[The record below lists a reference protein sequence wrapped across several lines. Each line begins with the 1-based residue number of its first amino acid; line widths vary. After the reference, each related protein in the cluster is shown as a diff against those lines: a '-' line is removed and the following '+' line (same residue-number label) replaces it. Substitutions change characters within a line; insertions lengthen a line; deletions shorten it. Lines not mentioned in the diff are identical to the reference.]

1 MGLRDRLERLD
12 RLAPVSP
19 SQAQPEAS
27 SDWMRQLEQE
37 LQIKVL
43 HKEQSF
49 FLLKEDLYP
58 VFRNPAFSYLQQ
70 KGFQTE
76 RFCRLVGLAEP
87 QPLSLRQAIFFD
99 LETTGLAGG
108 TGTFAFL
115 IGIGTIERDA
125 IRVRQYVL
133 PDFSHEWALLDH
145 LQTVFDAYPMT
156 ISFNG
161 KTFDVP
167 LLSNRFVLNQMDN
180 VLENKLHIDLL
191 HAARRI
197 WRYLLPSCNLQQLE
211 KDVLQIE
218 REGDIPGELIPQ
230 IYFDFIRKR
239 DAWMLQDVLE
249 HNFHDIVNMVQLG
262 IYLAAVAD
270 EPLLYLTAPEEVAA
284 LADFYFKRRWD
295 DLALPLLEHLIEQ
308 AGAFSPQFNLQPFFQ
323 LAMILKRRGKL
334 QQATRY
340 LWQLLDQNVLHP
352 RIIEELAKFYEHQE
366 KDFQLALQIVERG
379 LNHLQ
384 LLEQLE
390 RPEEKGRYW
399 EALKHRQKRLQQK
412 LARQK
417 THTENPPG
425 KA

>member
-12 RLAPVSP
+12 RSAPALP
-19 SQAQPEAS
+19 SQPPADAS
-27 SDWMRQLEQE
+27 PDWVRQLERE
-37 LQIKVL
+37 LQIRVL

-58 VFRNPAFSYLQQ
+58 VFENAAFSYLQQ

-87 QPLSLRQAIFFD
+87 RPLSLRQAVFFD

-115 IGIGTIERDA
+115 IGIGTIETDA

-133 PDFSHEWALLDH
+133 PDFSHEWAMLDH

-167 LLSNRFVLNQMDN
+167 LLSNRFVLNQMNN

-197 WRYLLPSCNLQQLE
+197 WRHLLPSCNLQQLE
-211 KDVLQIE
+211 KDVL
-218 REGDIPGELIPQ
+218 RVDRVGDIPGELIPQ
-230 IYFDFIRKR
+230 IYFDFIRRR
-239 DAWMLQDVLE
+239 DVWLLQDVLE
-249 HNFHDIVNMVQLG
+249 HNFHDIVNMVLLG
-262 IYLAAVAD
+262 VYLAAVAE
-270 EPLLYLTAPEEVAA
+270 EPLLYLNSPEEMAA

-295 DLALPLLEHLIEQ
+295 ELALPLLEHLIHQ
-308 AGAFSPQFNLQPFFQ
+308 AGSFSPQFNLQTFFQ
-323 LAMILKRRGKL
+323 LAMILKRQGKR
-334 QQATRY
+334 QEATRF
-340 LWQLLDQNVLHP
+340 LWQLLDQNIMHP

-366 KDFQLALQIVERG
+366 KDFHLALQIVERG
-379 LNHLQ
+379 LNHLRM
-384 LLEQLE
+384 LEQLE
-390 RPEEKGRYW
+390 RVDGRGRFR
-399 EALKHRQKRLQQK
+399 EALEHRRKRLQRK
-412 LARQK
+412 LDRQGMTTDK
-417 THTENPPG
+417 PSTER
-425 KA
+425 